1 MLERARSVVARHP
14 ALSAWFLTAAVLF
27 AFLYALTKS
36 LDFGLIAALF
46 GAGLLT
52 ASAERFMLIPTPLDR
67 RQWLMRLPVL
77 NRIARAAHWLNPLY
91 VGTFALVS
99 PFPRDACRARLRLAL
114 TGAGW
119 RIPGLF
125 GSVIGGVRGD
135 QFGMRRWTG
144 WVGYHMFAVAR
155 GELSDQ
161 GPGTRIDLI
170 VGLPAPLTYIWSLLV
185 IGFVLFPVLLL
196 LGSLFEALQRRTA
209 ASWALFASVA
219 VVLSIVG
226 AVVLVLSRLPLSWK
240 RLAQVQE
247 THLYLELLRTTV
259 EAEPLDPT
267 TAGAR

>member
-1 MLERARSVVARHP
+1 MLERARSVVARHL

-114 TGAGW
+114 TGA
-119 RIPGLF
+119 
-125 GSVIGGVRGD
+125 
-135 QFGMRRWTG
+135 
-144 WVGYHMFAVAR
+144 A
-155 GELSDQ
+155 
-161 GPGTRIDLI
+161 
-170 VGLPAPLTYIWSLLV
+170 
-185 IGFVLFPVLLL
+185 
-196 LGSLFEALQRRTA
+196 
-209 ASWALFASVA
+209 WALFASVA